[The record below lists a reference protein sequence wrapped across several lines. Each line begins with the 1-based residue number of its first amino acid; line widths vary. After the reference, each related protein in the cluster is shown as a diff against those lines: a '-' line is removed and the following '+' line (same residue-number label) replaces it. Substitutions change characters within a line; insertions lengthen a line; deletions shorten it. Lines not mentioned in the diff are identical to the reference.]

1 MERKKYHFFSNTS
14 IKLEAL
20 LFLFRIVINA
30 YKRRLEAK
38 DLVKLPADLK
48 SESAVPIF
56 EKAWRDDANHQKR

>member
-1 MERKKYHFFSNTS
+1 MVRKKIIFLNTC
-14 IKLEAL
+14 IKSKAL

-38 DLVKLPADLK
+38 DLIKLPADLK

-56 EKAWRDDANHQKR
+56 EKAWRDDANRQKR